1 MLKKYIPLILVVFF
15 TQTLFSQINYGI
27 KFGMNYSE
35 VNVDNNFTSIE
46 VGNYNSFKFGF
57 HIGAVVRISI
67 SNKISVNAELLY
79 SDKGSSNNKGNDT
92 EYYEFNLYYLNFPLT
107 LNYMVVKDLY
117 IQLGIE
123 PGFLSSSNF
132 DDYYTEDILQYNS
145 FDLGALVGAEYFI
158 RKIGIGMRYG
168 RSVIPIFDKT
178 HTLNEETIGRTK
190 AYNSN
195 FQIYFTYLFK
205 TP

>member
-1 MLKKYIPLILVVFF
+1 MLKKYIPLILVVLF

-27 KFGMNYSE
+27 KFGMNYSK

-46 VGNYNSFKFGF
+46 VANYNSFKLGF

-67 SNKISVNAELLY
+67 SDKISVNAELLY
-79 SDKGSSNNKGNDT
+79 SDKGSSNNKGNDA
-92 EYYEFNLYYLNFPLT
+92 EYYEFNLYYLDFPLT
-107 LNYMVVKDLY
+107 LNYKVAKDLY
-117 IQLGIE
+117 LQLGIE

-132 DDYYTEDILQYNS
+132 DDYYREGVIQYNS

-168 RSVIPIFDKT
+168 HSIIPIFDKT
-178 HTLNEETIGRTK
+178 YTFNEKTIGRAK
-190 AYNSN
+190 SYNSN

-205 TP
+205 NP